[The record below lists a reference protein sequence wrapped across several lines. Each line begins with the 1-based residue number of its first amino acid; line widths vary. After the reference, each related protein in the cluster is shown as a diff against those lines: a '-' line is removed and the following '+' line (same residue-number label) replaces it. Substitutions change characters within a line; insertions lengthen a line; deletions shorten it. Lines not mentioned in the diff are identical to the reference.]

1 MTPITHRLKD
11 ITIVNNFVA
20 PEKKIKESLL
30 VLFLEYCKNIFDSKK
45 KILKD
50 QTRKINLIELIFMLK
65 NILCL
70 LKDHLNF
77 FLNYFS

>member
-11 ITIVNNFVA
+11 IKIVNNFVA
-20 PEKKIKESLL
+20 PGKK
-30 VLFLEYCKNIFDSKK
+30 SKK
-45 KILKD
+45 AYWYCFWNIVKIFLIAKKKMLKD
-50 QTRKINLIELIFMLK
+50 QTRKIILIELIFMLK

-77 FLNYFS
+77 F